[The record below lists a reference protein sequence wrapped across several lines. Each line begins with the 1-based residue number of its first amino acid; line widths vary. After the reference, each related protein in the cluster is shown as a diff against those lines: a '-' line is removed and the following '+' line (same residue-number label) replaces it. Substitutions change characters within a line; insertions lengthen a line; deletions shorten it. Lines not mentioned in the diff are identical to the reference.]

1 MCFGRCQLDAIQ
13 GSVAAA
19 ASVGLGWGDIA
30 KIVLASGVVAALI
43 GWLKDWLFKIRDRRL
58 DAKFA
63 AIELIAVLDL
73 YTLQSRRNV
82 RDYHEYAA
90 SLDPHT
96 DYQNWPSCAHPDLD
110 ISRDALKHLDSK
122 HASALVS
129 IATEKALANQHL
141 HAIHDASFDPTEVYA
156 HEADV
161 VGYFGYEVYLL
172 ANKLRRRYKLPPF
185 GDRWGVSDEFPD
197 LLHSWI
203 ETKNEVRTRSE
214 PRPESE

>member
-1 MCFGRCQLDAIQ
+1 MCVGRCQVDAIQ
-13 GSVAAA
+13 GSAAAA
-19 ASVGLGWGDIA
+19 ASTGLGWGDIA

-58 DAKFA
+58 DARFA
-63 AIELIAVLDL
+63 AVELIAVLDL
-73 YTLQSRRNV
+73 YALQSRRNV

-96 DYQNWPSCAHPDLD
+96 DYQNWPSCAYPDLD
-110 ISRDALKHLDSK
+110 ISRDALKYLDSK

-141 HAIHDASFDPTEVYA
+141 HAIHDASFDPTEVYG
-156 HEADV
+156 HEAEI

-172 ANKLRRRYKLPPF
+172 ANELRKEYKLPPF
-185 GDRWGVSDEFPD
+185 GQRWGVTDEFPD
-197 LLHSWI
+197 LLLSWQK
-203 ETKNEVRTRSE
+203 TKKVVLKQAKPLS
-214 PRPESE
+214 